1 MVKPNHFPEY
11 VFSLLSY
18 LSSVLNIHTVLKLPK
33 YRVFSGP
40 NVGTY
45 GLEKLRI
52 WTIFT
57 QWQKQPARG
66 VLRKSCSENMQRIYR
81 RTPMSKCDFNK
92 VEENNFIELCNFATL
107 LNLHFGMGFLLNF
120 IKITLRHGCSPV
132 NSLHIFWTTFPK
144 NTFGRLLL
152 NLCYILLNKPNKW
165 CERSEACWN
174 SKNLP
179 FWRLFHSCKKLH
191 YPNFHYNMF
200 KLVSAIFINFLFFHQ
215 IALQKLWKMFF
226 LSSKSSFRS
235 RDVQFFVFFTCRPLL
250 SRMIEDKS

>member
-1 MVKPNHFPEY
+1 MFLGKVVQKICSEFTGEHPC
-11 VFSLLSY
+11 
-18 LSSVLNIHTVLKLPK
+18 
-33 YRVFSGP
+33 R
-40 NVGTY
+40 NVISI
-45 GLEKLRI
+45 KLR
-52 WTIFT
+52 
-57 QWQKQPARG
+57 
-66 VLRKSCSENMQRIYR
+66 
-81 RTPMSKCDFNK
+81 RTT
-92 VEENNFIELCNFATL
+92 LLNFATL

-132 NSLHIFWTTFPK
+132 NLLHIFWTTFPK

-179 FWRLFHSCKKLH
+179 FWLLFHSCKKLH